1 MLLSSQSNGPLGGNV
16 GRFLTTP
23 LPRTGLAAASL
34 IVLLAGVGYCIA
46 VGAMARGAPSLPYA
60 ALWAAITIL
69 PWYGAFEAGKRVL
82 RTRRLT
88 PKAKL
93 ASIVAVLASALALG
107 VAFEVLLYAWATHV
121 PARPVALHV
130 IDHLPEMTIVGLMTF
145 IAALLA
151 AASSAN
157 DPVPAPDDAT
167 LPVAPEL
174 IRWVKAAGNY
184 LEFGTD
190 ARVLTHRMTMARAEA
205 LLAHA
210 GFVRLHR
217 SLIVPRRRIVD
228 VVRVRRGD
236 VAILD
241 DGSRY
246 KVGNAFRTRLD
257 DAG

>member
-1 MLLSSQSNGPLGGNV
+1 MLLSSHSNGPLGSV
-16 GRFLTTP
+16 GRFLVAP

-34 IVLLAGVGYCIA
+34 VVLLAGVGYCIA

-82 RTRRLT
+82 RVPRLT
-88 PKAKL
+88 PKAKF
-93 ASIVAVLASALALG
+93 ASIVAVLATALALG
-107 VAFEVLLYAWATHV
+107 VAFEVVLYAWVARA

-130 IDHLPEMTIVGLMTF
+130 IDHLPEMTIVGLTTLV
-145 IAALLA
+145 AALLA
-151 AASSAN
+151 AMPGAN
-157 DPVPAPDDAT
+157 DRLDPTTDDAT
-167 LPVAPEL
+167 LPIAPEL

-190 ARVLTHRMTMARAEA
+190 GRVFTHRMTMARAES
-205 LLAHA
+205 LLAA
-210 GFVRLHR
+210 EGFVRLHR
-217 SLIVPRRRIVD
+217 SLIVPRRRIVE
-228 VVRVRRGD
+228 VARVRRGD
-236 VAILD
+236 VVVLD

-257 DAG
+257 GTD